1 MQNGDANAKT
11 GTQTGPGLK
20 KMSVDQALAWAWR
33 DELPKAPRVADGPDG
48 FLAAWRKVS
57 GYGEYLTLVDRHGI
71 NRYGVVPDFSA
82 TAWPHADA
90 VRLYEAVTALDGA
103 EVDLPDDW
111 HPAPELTQFG
121 GLAMRAIAQAVRAVC
136 PDGRT
141 LRIAA
146 TDLVL
151 RHVILGDSEAWRMDP
166 TEEQIERHTDG
177 RPKWFVRSMMPMIVG
192 TDARGSDIVEM
203 VEIETNGMT
212 VAGKLKP
219 GAHQKP
225 YLDPDPLD
233 TLIARAHREVLA
245 DVMAYVFETC
255 AGQLETIDLQPPEL
269 TARPWDAGEARPARV
284 LPDLR
289 RGRGDAVTFWRA
301 YRERFPRD
309 HRRLVKQ
316 VQQDAERLK
325 QG

>member
-1 MQNGDANAKT
+1 MN
-11 GTQTGPGLK
+11 
-20 KMSVDQALAWAWR
+20 VDQALAWAWR
-33 DELPKAPRVADGPDG
+33 DELPKAPRIADGPDG
-48 FLAAWRKVS
+48 YLAAWRKVS

-82 TAWPHADA
+82 SAWPHPDA
-90 VRLYEAVTALDGA
+90 VRLHEAVAALDGA

-111 HPAPELTQFG
+111 QPAPELTQFG
-121 GLAMRAIAQAVRAVC
+121 GLAMRAIARAVRAIC

-151 RHVILGDSEAWRMDP
+151 RHVILGDSEAWRMEP
-166 TEEQIERHTDG
+166 TEQKIERHADG
-177 RPKWFVRSMMPMIVG
+177 RPRWFVRSMMPMITGVDANG
-192 TDARGSDIVEM
+192 TDIVAM

-219 GAHQKP
+219 GAHQKH

-255 AGQLETIDLQPPEL
+255 SGQLETIDLQPPEL
-269 TARPWDAGEARPARV
+269 TARPWETGEAMPARV

-289 RGRGDAVTFWRA
+289 RGRGGAVTFWRA

-309 HRRLVKQ
+309 Y
-316 VQQDAERLK
+316 QQRVDKARWDAGRLK
-325 QG
+325 LG